1 LGRALGFSPP
11 IDHSFRSTPPAL
23 PSLPPRSHSA
33 VLFPLAVTAFV
44 TLWFINFFERI
55 FSPVYTTL
63 LGVNVYGLGFL
74 TSMAFIF
81 VVGLLASSWAGAAA
95 LSVGEWII
103 RRLPLA
109 KHIYSA
115 AKQVSNAL
123 KPGDAS
129 GAGSF
134 RECVLVRHPR
144 KDELMIGFVTGASSL
159 RPADGG
165 APIDL
170 LVVFVPTNHLYV
182 GDSVLVKA
190 SGKGKERTGGWVGG
204 GRGEGSPPCKKRS
217 YSQFPPT
224 HPRRHPHRT
233 QRAGRH
239 RGRGVGGHVAAQ
251 GVDAPAAERGAGLM
265 CFFCLI

>member
-1 LGRALGFSPP
+1 M
-11 IDHSFRSTPPAL
+11 
-23 PSLPPRSHSA
+23 
-33 VLFPLAVTAFV
+33 
-44 TLWFINFFERI
+44 
-55 FSPVYTTL
+55 FSPVYTAL
-63 LGVNVYGLGFL
+63 LGVNIYGLGFL

-109 KHIYSA
+109 KHVYSA

-144 KDELMIGFVTGASSL
+144 KDELMIGFVTGATCL

-165 APIDL
+165 PPVDL

-182 GDSVLVKA
+182 GDSVLVRAGDVVRTELSVRDGIEAVVSVGMSLPKA
-190 SGKGKERTGGWVGG
+190 LTHLPPSG
-204 GRGEGSPPCKKRS
+204 GR
-217 YSQFPPT
+217 
-224 HPRRHPHRT
+224 
-233 QRAGRH
+233 
-239 RGRGVGGHVAAQ
+239 
-251 GVDAPAAERGAGLM
+251 
-265 CFFCLI
+265 